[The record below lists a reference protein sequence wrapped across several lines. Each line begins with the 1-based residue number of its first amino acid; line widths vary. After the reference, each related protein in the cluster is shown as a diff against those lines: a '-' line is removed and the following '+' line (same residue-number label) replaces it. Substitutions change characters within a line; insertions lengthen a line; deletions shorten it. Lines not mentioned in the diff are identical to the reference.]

1 MKKNLQE
8 NKKMTLKEMI
18 KEELKNILKEG
29 MAGSAPELDRVPSNT
44 ALKKGRLDVE
54 LEELYDALR
63 SGSSVDPKLIKQ
75 LIRTAQMARKRL
87 GEENYAEGRHRK
99 SFTDGLPRLQGTAK
113 EIDDLIGA
121 AIDAHMAADRFAEKG
136 ATDFA
141 THMDRAVSVA
151 LGDIEPLLA
160 KMNRI
165 AIEKTMPHLAAAKS
179 SAGEERLMALGKA
192 KDALVPR

>member
-18 KEELKNILKEG
+18 KQELISMLNEG
-29 MAGSAPELDRVPSNT
+29 MAGSAPELDRVPSDI
-44 ALKKGRLDVE
+44 ALEKGKLDVE
-54 LEELYDALR
+54 LEELYNALR

-75 LIRTAQMARKRL
+75 LIKTAQMARKRL
-87 GEENYAEGRHRK
+87 GEENYAEGRRRR
-99 SFTDGLPRLQGTAK
+99 SVTDGMPALQGTAK
-113 EIDDLIGA
+113 KIDDLIGA
-121 AIDAHMAADRFAEKG
+121 AIDAHMKADTFAKKG

-141 THMDRAVSVA
+141 AAQDLRVRAA
-151 LGDIEPLLA
+151 LA
-160 KMNRI
+160 KIEQLMPEMNRI